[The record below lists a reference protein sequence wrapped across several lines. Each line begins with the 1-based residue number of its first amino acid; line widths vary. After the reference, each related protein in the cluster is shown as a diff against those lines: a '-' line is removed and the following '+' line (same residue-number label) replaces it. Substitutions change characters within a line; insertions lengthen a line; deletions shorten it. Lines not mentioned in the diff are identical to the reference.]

1 EMGHRQIGCLQGRP
15 GTSTNDE
22 RLLGF
27 KNALQAHRIR
37 SDVSFICG
45 DDFHEVSGYRS
56 TCDLLK
62 AHPAMTALFALSNQN
77 ALGAL
82 RALAERKM
90 KVPEE
95 MSLVT
100 FDDAPF
106 AEYLASPLSVVRQ
119 DIDAIGHR
127 AAELLIDQIRTGRKP
142 QQLLQRLPVEFI
154 QRDSIGPPRSRLA

>member
-1 EMGHRQIGCLQGRP
+1 
-15 GTSTNDE
+15 
-22 RLLGF
+22 
-27 KNALQAHRIR
+27 A
-37 SDVSFICG
+37 
-45 DDFHEVSGYRS
+45 
-56 TCDLLK
+56 
-62 AHPAMTALFALSNQN
+62 AHPAVTALFAFSNQN

-90 KVPEE
+90 KVPQEI
-95 MSLVT
+95 SLVT

-142 QQLLQRLPVEFI
+142 EQLLHRLPVEFI
-154 QRDSIGPPRSRLA
+154 ERDSIGPPRS